1 MAPSDK
7 HRARLSDVLKQIDR
21 LGRQLMDL
29 RLRAVGIDTS
39 YPAAAALCQLGEQ
52 PGLSGAELARGAMV
66 TPQTMNPILT
76 RLEQEGLVVRE
87 PHPVHGRIL
96 CCHLTKKGR
105 AEYQRVESLADAM
118 IVDMQQGMNASDRN
132 EFLRL
137 LSICR
142 ENLAGL
148 VQSAKVAE
156 HEPAPA
162 RKSTRGKGAR

>member
-1 MAPSDK
+1 MAEAAKPK
-7 HRARLSDVLKQIDR
+7 ARLSDVLKQIDR

-29 RLRAVGIDTS
+29 RLRALGIDTS

-76 RLEQEGLVVRE
+76 RLEQDGLIVRE

-105 AEYQRVESLADAM
+105 AEYQRAESLADAM
-118 IVDMQQGMNASDRN
+118 IADMQHGMKAGDRS

-142 ENLAGL
+142 DNLAGL
-148 VQSAKVAE
+148 LHEAKAGDGE
-156 HEPAPA
+156 AGPA
-162 RKSTRGKGAR
+162 RKAARAQGPR